1 MGIKAA
7 PLGNGPRSSLK
18 IGGKV
23 IYLDDDIRQLIDNAL
38 EEGVCCVLGTAS
50 REGSPQIS
58 MKGSVLVF
66 DRETLAYWERAKR
79 SALENIVDNPQVVIF
94 YRHPAKR
101 INWRFYGTATIF
113 EAGAIRDNVMNR
125 TVQAEL
131 DRDPERAGVA
141 VLVKLDR
148 VVELNGNVLQERD

>member
-1 MGIKAA
+1 M
-7 PLGNGPRSSLK
+7 
-18 IGGKV
+18 
-23 IYLDDDIRQLIDNAL
+23 IYLDDEIRQLIDAAL
-38 EEGVCCVLGTAS
+38 EEGVCCILGTAS
-50 REGSPQIS
+50 PEGRPQIS

-79 SALENIVDNPQVVIF
+79 SALENVVDNPQVVIF
-94 YRHPAKR
+94 YRNPAKR
-101 INWRFYGTATIF
+101 INWRFYGTATVF

>member
-1 MGIKAA
+1 M
-7 PLGNGPRSSLK
+7 
-18 IGGKV
+18 
-23 IYLDDDIRQLIDNAL
+23 IYLDDETRQLIDHAL
-38 EEGVCCVLGTAS
+38 EEGLCCIVGTAS

-79 SALENIVDNPQVVIF
+79 SALENVVDNPQVVIF
-94 YRHPAKR
+94 YRNPAKR
-101 INWRFYGTATIF
+101 MSWRFYGTATVY
-113 EAGAIRDNVMNR
+113 EAGAIRDNVMSR
-125 TVQAEL
+125 TVQGEL

-148 VVELNGNVLQERD
+148 IVELNGNVLQERD